1 MRGGAAGS
9 QREGGRGSL
18 RQGARVA
25 VREAGTW
32 AEPDPWSTSLIPP
45 RAPRSTLTSSG
56 LLRMAAVAAQSR
68 FSSPAGTR
76 PAGKLVSN
84 STNGMSGGK
93 ELDRPH
99 EQRKNTQGTDR
110 CSRGSRNR
118 QQWLGATK
126 TRLLWLGRH
135 AEPRDWLHSPHPASA
150 GADFRKS

>member
-1 MRGGAAGS
+1 M
-9 QREGGRGSL
+9 
-18 RQGARVA
+18 

-32 AEPDPWSTSLIPP
+32 TEPGPWSTSLIPP

-93 ELDRPH
+93 KLDRPH
-99 EQRKNTQGTDR
+99 EQKKNTQVDVPEG
-110 CSRGSRNR
+110 RGIDSSG
-118 QQWLGATK
+118 GAPRK
-126 TRLLWLGRH
+126 PGSLLAGQTRRAPGL
-135 AEPRDWLHSPHPASA
+135 AA
-150 GADFRKS
+150 